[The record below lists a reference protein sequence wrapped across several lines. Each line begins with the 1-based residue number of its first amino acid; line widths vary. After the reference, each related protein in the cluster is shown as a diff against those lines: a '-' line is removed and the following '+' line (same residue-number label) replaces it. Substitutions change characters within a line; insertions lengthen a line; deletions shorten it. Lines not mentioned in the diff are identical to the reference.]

1 MRFDGTIDE
10 LKKKLET
17 ISSAGEWR
25 EINENQHQFKTKSKG
40 SLNWYPST
48 GRIHFQGKAHSAH
61 KLKLSVELLLN
72 TEDQSKN
79 DKTDRSEENKGILEE
94 LSTADTSENAYFIDD
109 TYSDSELIIGLVGT
123 IGTDLPEISKLITDR
138 LRTFKYETRII
149 KISTDIISNIGNP
162 SKSSHEFER
171 ISSYMEEGNRLR
183 KESQDN
189 SILALGAAAQI
200 NKSRGKQEPLRR
212 NAFIVNSL
220 KSPAEV
226 QKLRKI
232 YSDGFFLIGV
242 HADHTRRHEY
252 LTKDKS
258 MSKEQASK
266 LIERDADEREEY
278 GQHTRDTYH
287 LSDFF
292 IDYNGNSDSLKKQ
305 IWRILDLLFGKPYI
319 TPTFDEYAMFMAFS
333 ASLRSADLSRQVG
346 AALTKSRCIISTGAN
361 DVPKAHGGLYWP
373 DIDEKTQEIVDV
385 ADGRDYMKGEDSNA
399 IQKRLIIEGIIEAV
413 PEKYREELSPL
424 IKNSKIKDITEYG
437 RVVHAEMEALLS
449 SARSGISTAGSHLYC
464 TTFPCHNCAKHIVA
478 AGIQRVIYVEPY
490 PKSKALEFHSDSIS
504 LDKES
509 HNVIFEPF
517 IGVGPRSFFNLFS
530 TNLGSGYPVI
540 RKTDQGEIIDWKES
554 DAKLR
559 TQMLPCSYM
568 ERETIAA
575 ALLSRYIEE
584 N

>member
-1 MRFDGTIDE
+1 MRLDGNIDD
-10 LKKKLET
+10 LKNKPES
-17 ISSAGEWR
+17 ISS
-25 EINENQHQFKTKSKG
+25 IEN
-40 SLNWYPST
+40 
-48 GRIHFQGKAHSAH
+48 
-61 KLKLSVELLLN
+61 
-72 TEDQSKN
+72 
-79 DKTDRSEENKGILEE
+79 
-94 LSTADTSENAYFIDD
+94 TSENANFING
-109 TYSDSELIIGLVGT
+109 TYSDSELILGLVGA
-123 IGTDLPEISKLITDR
+123 IGTDLPEVSKLISDR
-138 LRTFKYETRII
+138 LNTFKYKTKTI
-149 KISTDIISNIGNP
+149 KISTDIIANIGNP
-162 SKSSHEFER
+162 SKNDQEFDR
-171 ISSYMEEGNRLR
+171 ITTYMEEGNRLR
-183 KESQDN
+183 KESRDN
-189 SILALGAAAQI
+189 AILALGAAVQI
-200 NKSRGKQEPLRR
+200 NQSRGSQVPLRR
-212 NAFIVNSL
+212 NAFVISSL
-220 KSPAEV
+220 KNPAEV

-232 YSDGFFLIGV
+232 YSDGFYLIGI

-258 MSKEQASK
+258 MSSEQASR

-278 GQHTRDTYH
+278 GQHTSDTYH

-305 IWRILDLLFGKPYI
+305 IWRIVDLLFGKPYI

-346 AALTKSRCIISTGAN
+346 AVLTKNRCIISTGAN
-361 DVPKAHGGLYWP
+361 DVPRAHGGLYWP
-373 DIDEKTQEIVDV
+373 DIDDKTQEIVDV

-399 IQKRLIIEGIIEAV
+399 IQKRLIIKGIIEAI
-413 PEKYREELSPL
+413 PEQYRQELGPF

-449 SARSGISTAGSHLYC
+449 SARSGSSTIGGDLYC

-478 AGIQRVIYVEPY
+478 AGIKRVVYVEPY

-504 LDKES
+504 LVKDSEK
-509 HNVIFEPF
+509 VIFEPF

-530 TNLGSGYPVI
+530 TNLGSGYPIV

-575 ALLSRYIEE
+575 ALLLKHLEE
-584 N
+584 S

>member
-1 MRFDGTIDE
+1 MRFDGSLEE
-10 LKKKLET
+10 LKKKLEP
-17 ISSAGEWR
+17 IAPAGEWR
-25 EINENQHQFKTKSKG
+25 EINNNQHQFKTKSRG
-40 SLNWYPST
+40 ILNWYPST
-48 GRIHFQGKAHSAH
+48 GGILFQGKAHSAQ
-61 KLKLSVELLLN
+61 KLRASVDALLNPEIRTAVGIEAVLTSAEKIVEELSVE
-72 TEDQSKN
+72 
-79 DKTDRSEENKGILEE
+79 
-94 LSTADTSENAYFIDD
+94 DTSDNSYFIDD
-109 TYSDSELIIGLVGT
+109 TYSESELIIGLVGT
-123 IGTDLPEISKLITDR
+123 IGTDLLEVSKLITDR
-138 LRTFKYETRII
+138 LKIFKYETKNI
-149 KISTDIISNIGNP
+149 KVSADIIANIGSP
-162 SKSSHEFER
+162 SQSPHEFER

-189 SILALGAAAQI
+189 SILALGAAAHI
-200 NKSRGKQEPLRR
+200 NKCRVKQEPLHR
-212 NAFIVNSL
+212 NAFVINSL

-242 HADHTRRHEY
+242 HADHTRRYEF

-258 MSKEQASK
+258 MTQEQASK
-266 LIERDADEREEY
+266 LIERDADEREVY

-346 AALTKSRCIISTGAN
+346 AVLTRDRCIISTGAN

-373 DIDEKTQEIVDV
+373 DKDEETQEVADV

-399 IQKRLIIEGIIEAV
+399 IQKRLIIEGIIESIPV
-413 PEKYREELSPL
+413 QYREELSPL
-424 IKNSKIKDITEYG
+424 IKNSRIKDITEYG

-449 SARSGISTAGSHLYC
+449 SARLGVSTAASELYC

-478 AGIQRVIYVEPY
+478 AGVRRVVYVEPY

-504 LDKES
+504 LDKRS
-509 HNVIFEPF
+509 GNVVFEPF

-530 TNLGSGYPVI
+530 TSLGSGYPVV
-540 RKTDQGEIIDWKES
+540 RKTGHGQTIDWKEA

-575 ALLSRYIEE
+575 ALLSKYIEE

>member
-1 MRFDGTIDE
+1 ME
-10 LKKKLET
+10 
-17 ISSAGEWR
+17 
-25 EINENQHQFKTKSKG
+25 
-40 SLNWYPST
+40 
-48 GRIHFQGKAHSAH
+48 
-61 KLKLSVELLLN
+61 
-72 TEDQSKN
+72 
-79 DKTDRSEENKGILEE
+79 
-94 LSTADTSENAYFIDD
+94 DTSESTYFIDD
-109 TYSDSELIIGLVGT
+109 TYADSELIIGLVGT
-123 IGTDLPEISKLITDR
+123 IGTDLPEVSKLISDR
-138 LRTFKYETRII
+138 LKVFKYDARNI
-149 KISTDIISNIGNP
+149 KISTDIIANIGNP
-162 SKSSHEFER
+162 SGTIHEFDR

-200 NKSRGKQEPLRR
+200 NKIRKTQEPLRR
-212 NAFIVNSL
+212 SAFIVNSL

-242 HADHTRRHEY
+242 HADHTRRHEF

-258 MSKEQASK
+258 MSEEQASR

-346 AALTKSRCIISTGAN
+346 AVLTKNRCIISTGAN
-361 DVPKAHGGLYWP
+361 DVPRAHGGLYWP
-373 DIDEKTQEIVDV
+373 DKDDKTQEITDI

-399 IQKRLIIEGIIEAV
+399 IQKKLIIEGIIESV
-413 PEKYREELSPL
+413 PEEYREKLAPFIRS
-424 IKNSKIKDITEYG
+424 SKIKDITEYG

-449 SARSGISTAGSHLYC
+449 SARSGVSTAGSDLYC

-478 AGIQRVIYVEPY
+478 AGIKRVVYVEPY

-504 LDKES
+504 LDKNS
-509 HNVIFEPF
+509 CNVVFEPF

-530 TNLGSGYPVI
+530 TNLGSGYPVA
-540 RKTDQGEIIDWKES
+540 RKTDHGETIDWKEN